1 MAGNQRERNRRR
13 RGIRRGNFGH
23 YRRRR
28 VESGE
33 RIIYFEESGE
43 IGRGKNWREVRGTG
57 MGKGEGGRLRKAHKA
72 TVVGGEGCLAA
83 DIYELNYSEMYDFT
97 LTNNIHVIYD

>member
-1 MAGNQRERNRRR
+1 
-13 RGIRRGNFGH
+13 
-23 YRRRR
+23 
-28 VESGE
+28 
-33 RIIYFEESGE
+33 
-43 IGRGKNWREVRGTG
+43 

-83 DIYELNYSEMYDFT
+83 EIYELNYSEIYDFT